1 MAIKTATIQVRMGL
15 ESELDIS
22 KAVPGEWLL
31 STDTKYI
38 RMCVA
43 YGIVLRMATY
53 EAFEADMA
61 KIKELVSTAQSVKS
75 IVMGLASEV
84 GSKTTIV
91 LEATEEAKAYM
102 EEAKKYSEL
111 AFATTP
117 DGYEVLVNDVN
128 TLKES
133 ITQTSSRT
141 HTGSYAG
148 GEKLIGIKGAS
159 EQKQYSG
166 AQLLTY
172 PYYDTSKTE
181 SGVTWEVERE
191 GCISGSGVATAL
203 TSLNLAKRSD
213 LDGTY
218 TFSIGKNHTN
228 ILGLI
233 VMYDD
238 TGAII
243 SEKYFSDNSYT
254 FTVDK
259 DEVATVILGVK
270 RDNNT
275 TVSGVIIPQ
284 LEVGEVATPWEPY
297 VGNAPSPSPSYPQ
310 TIEHSGDSVN
320 LFDYDTYV
328 ANGNQITFDVI
339 GGRTLYRNA
348 NLSVTS
354 KWTVY
359 DKDGN
364 SLGTFADFGFTNTN
378 PLVLPQNASY
388 VTVVGDKVLE
398 EIYIGYNSDATYRP
412 YGYGLV
418 IKQVGKNQF
427 DMSQLKNANCVENN
441 GVYSGII
448 SSLYSVFRSGF
459 IVPKLKENTQYTISL
474 YGYVSM
480 DGATPRVYVRYAD
493 ASEAVIAINIKD
505 TSMTEYTYTTREGMT
520 VSDIYFGYGA
530 EGQETVYLKDFQIE
544 EGDTATAYEPY
555 QSNTIDIPL
564 NEPLRGIDDC
574 KDGFVFKYERWR
586 IERNCYGFWLNGS
599 ENWQINDYNNS
610 YYSDIVNGI
619 TASGVITK
627 MLSDSYIFT
636 TEASSQMADKTIK
649 TSWSGETSLI
659 ILRDTSYANVAEL
672 KAGLA
677 KNPVFCVVKRAEPI
691 YEDIE
696 DQTPFYNFK
705 SYDTVTYISTDSKV
719 EPEVI
724 VKYGKTEV
732 GALTLE
738 NYNRTKLNEIRVSA
752 TEALLTELSAALVA
766 GSEV

>member
-75 IVMGLASEV
+75 IVIGLASEV

-166 AQLLTY
+166 AQLLNYEAWKNVGVGNGTAVFE
-172 PYYDTSKTE
+172 DN
-181 SGVTWEVERE
+181 GVTITATGSDAYTLYNTADFPEGARIEVNEGDVVTITWE
-191 GCISGSGVATAL
+191 T
-203 TSLNLAKRSD
+203 D
-213 LDGTY
+213 
-218 TFSIGKNHTN
+218 
-228 ILGLI
+228 
-233 VMYDD
+233 
-238 TGAII
+238 
-243 SEKYFSDNSYT
+243 SDNSGLVYIFGNAGTGSLVNAYAKVGKAVYT
-254 FTVDK
+254 VPSGITFITFRFG
-259 DEVATVILGVK
+259 ATYAG
-270 RDNNT
+270 T
-275 TVSGVIIPQ
+275 TISYKNIMINKGDTA
-284 LEVGEVATPWEPY
+284 LPWEPY
-297 VGNAPSPSPSYPQ
+297 VGNAPSPSSEYPQ
-310 TIEHSGDSVN
+310 EIESVGDSGSLVIEQVGKN
-320 LFDYDTYV
+320 LWAYGDYTFIQRKRIDLDKPLSPGTYFVSAVVTSTDTD
-328 ANGNQITFDVI
+328 NITCLIGFI
-339 GGRTLYRNA
+339 GG
-348 NLSVTS
+348 
-354 KWTVY
+354 

-364 SLGTFADFGFTNTN
+364 ILYRSIARNNRVTI
-378 PLVLPQNASY
+378 NA
-388 VTVVGDKVLE
+388 T
-398 EIYIGYNSDATYRP
+398 IYN
-412 YGYGLV
+412 
-418 IKQVGKNQF
+418 QVSAIYLMASGNYDNGK
-427 DMSQLKNANCVENN
+427 
-441 GVYSGII
+441 
-448 SSLYSVFRSGF
+448 
-459 IVPKLKENTQYTISL
+459 
-474 YGYVSM
+474 
-480 DGATPRVYVRYAD
+480 
-493 ASEAVIAINIKD
+493 
-505 TSMTEYTYTTREGMT
+505 
-520 VSDIYFGYGA
+520 
-530 EGQETVYLKDFQIE
+530 
-544 EGDTATAYEPY
+544 GDTATWKDIMIHKADIEDDTYEPY
-555 QSNTIDIPL
+555 QSNIITIPL

-696 DQTPFYNFK
+696 DQTPFYGLK
-705 SYDTVTYISTDSKV
+705 SFDTVTYISTDSKV